1 MKQRWVRSPD
11 EHTRCLHPFL
21 ATWEEKEWG
30 WGLSQAGVT
39 EACGRRSE
47 TLPTPPRH
55 PSLLTLPS
63 VHAHFTP
70 PALAPIR
77 SRPSPLPSLLP
88 TRPHLLAEM
97 PDAADLEGASGL
109 HVLTLEEDS
118 GAGHLGQ
125 CPALQQRSDGVEVLP
140 LRGLCQRGL
149 HSSHCLASLRGDPD
163 ALAQAAPAKRPLDL
177 GWREKAEKPLSLA
190 PLLQLAA
197 NL

>member
-1 MKQRWVRSPD
+1 
-11 EHTRCLHPFL
+11 
-21 ATWEEKEWG
+21 
-30 WGLSQAGVT
+30 
-39 EACGRRSE
+39 
-47 TLPTPPRH
+47 
-55 PSLLTLPS
+55 
-63 VHAHFTP
+63 
-70 PALAPIR
+70 
-77 SRPSPLPSLLP
+77 
-88 TRPHLLAEM
+88 M

-149 HSSHCLASLRGDPD
+149 HSSHRLASLRGDPD